1 MPARN
6 GIKLI
11 NLRDFTGGLNLMRNI
26 AQLEPNE
33 SPDLLNIDISDRGG
47 FRLRK
52 GIANLGTNLAAD
64 PLSLH
69 ALLSSTGTQQI
80 LACDGTNLKSFDGT
94 TWSTAVARTGKNVS
108 VQYKN
113 KLYLQNGTQAPLRWD
128 GSASYSMGNAWN
140 NNLASPTVS
149 GNGNMPIGKTMAVYK
164 NCVFLGNTYESGTQY
179 PSRVRW
185 SHPGYAEDWVDYH
198 WIDID
203 TGVDGDEITAL
214 VPYQDRLVVFKRN
227 SIHIVYGEGPEGF
240 SVTPISNEF
249 GTISQDSVVATDHGL
264 YFYDQENGVFA
275 FDGRNMSWQFSR
287 LYPAI
292 TNGYITDAVASKIC
306 MGYGKQRVWL
316 SVPWRGSLT
325 CNRVFVLTPHLNKNG
340 AWTQYDLPLGPFLEY
355 KPAQSQ
361 ESLLIAGHVG
371 NTRVVKLEQDNS
383 VDVYGGETHH
393 INAYYRSPWM
403 DLGQPAIRKRWKR
416 PEALLMD
423 GRESEIRVEVYKDF
437 DPSKVSRTFTFN
449 TTTSGNNVLVW
460 GSGKWGQKKWG
471 AQDAEHW
478 VLDKGSSLG
487 NGRAVSLKIMSP
499 SNDVSWG
506 LNALVMKVIP
516 KPVRN

>member
-6 GIKLI
+6 GIKVV

-33 SPDLLNIDISDRGG
+33 SPDLLNVDISDRGG
-47 FRLRK
+47 FKLRK
-52 GIANLGTNLAAD
+52 GIVNLGEDLAAD

-69 ALLSSTGTQQI
+69 ALLSSSGTQQI
-80 LACDGTNLKSFDGT
+80 LACDGTNLKKWDGSS
-94 TWSTAVARTGKNVS
+94 WSTAAARTGTNVG
-108 VQYKN
+108 VQFKN
-113 KLYLQNGTQAPLRWD
+113 KLYLQNGVDASLRWD
-128 GSASYSMGNAWN
+128 GAASHAMGVAWN
-140 NNLASPTVS
+140 NNLAAPTTV
-149 GNGNMPIGKTMAVYK
+149 GNGNMPIAKTMTVYK

-179 PSRVRW
+179 PSRIRW

-203 TGVDGDEITAL
+203 TGFDGDEITAL
-214 VPYQDRLVVFKRN
+214 VPYQDRLLVFKRN
-227 SIHIVYGEGPEGF
+227 SIHVLYGEGPEAF
-240 SVTPISNEF
+240 SVTPVSNEF
-249 GTISQDSVVATDHGL
+249 GTVSQQSAVATDHGV
-264 YFYDQENGVFA
+264 YFYDQANGVFA
-275 FDGRNMSWQFSR
+275 FDGRGMSWQFSR

-292 TNGYITDAVASKIC
+292 TENYITDSVSGEIK

-355 KPAQSQ
+355 KPAQSE
-361 ESLLIAGHVG
+361 ESFLIAGHVG
-371 NTRVVKLEQDNS
+371 NKRVVKLEQNISTDYYDGTN
-383 VDVYGGETHH
+383 HH
-393 INAYYRSPWM
+393 IDAYYRTPWIDM
-403 DLGQPAIRKRWKR
+403 GQPAVRKRWKR

-437 DPSKVSRTFTFN
+437 DPSKMTRTFTFN
-449 TTTSGNNVLVW
+449 TSASGNDVLVW
-460 GSGKWGQKKWG
+460 GVGKWGQKMWG
-471 AQDAEHW
+471 AQDTEHF

-487 NGRAVSLKIMSP
+487 NGRAVSLKVMSP
-499 SNDVSWG
+499 PNNVPWG
-506 LNALVMKVIP
+506 VNALVMKVIP
-516 KPVRN
+516 RPVRN